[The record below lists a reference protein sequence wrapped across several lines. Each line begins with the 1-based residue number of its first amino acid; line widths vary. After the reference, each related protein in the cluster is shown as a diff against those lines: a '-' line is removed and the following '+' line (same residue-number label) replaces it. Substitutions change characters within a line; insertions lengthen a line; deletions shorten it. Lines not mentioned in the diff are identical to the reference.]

1 MRNPDQNNDIIGYVA
16 PGYLKGEKGD
26 PFTYEDFTE
35 EQLAELKGDKGDPF
49 TYDDFTEE
57 QLSELKGEIVQDVL
71 DELPVYGGE
80 IDDIMEVR

>member
-16 PGYLKGEKGD
+16 PGYLKG
-26 PFTYEDFTE
+26 
-35 EQLAELKGDKGDPF
+35 DKGDPF

-57 QLSELKGEIVQDVL
+57 QLAELKGEIVQDVL
-71 DELPVYGGE
+71 DALPVYGGE